1 MRRTHQTSVGTAAVA
16 LAVAALALNACSP
29 PSPQENVSQACA
41 AAESLAASV
50 EQFRSTLSAD
60 ATIEQVR
67 SARDDVV
74 ASYDALVA
82 EAQDVAQDRKDELET
97 NVEEFQSAVDDVPDD
112 TKLPDAVESLRN
124 ESADVGT
131 ALDGLEAE
139 LQC

>member
-1 MRRTHQTSVGTAAVA
+1 VGTAAVA
-16 LAVAALALNACSP
+16 LAVASLALNACSP